1 MRACVLCLRASANRL
16 AARPQAVSSATTMDI
31 LNSGL
36 YSAESRAGKRPRR
49 QMIAVAFKT
58 MLRLPRQTLF
68 LLRLRVGHDLTGFLR
83 PAALVA
89 CASDS
94 HDIASPPD
102 LALGPDAEY
111 AVASRDQNVPG
122 RRIEMPEVRPQTTEA
137 GARSDRD
144 TT

>member
-49 QMIAVAFKT
+49 QMITVALKT

-68 LLRLRVGHDLTGFLR
+68 RPRLQVGHDLTGSLR
-83 PAALVA
+83 PAALVG
-89 CASDS
+89 CASMTFD
-94 HDIASPPD
+94 DCPVD
-102 LALGPDAEY
+102 LA
-111 AVASRDQNVPG
+111 
-122 RRIEMPEVRPQTTEA
+122 
-137 GARSDRD
+137 
-144 TT
+144 